1 MGFRFVPLMIIVVI
15 SMISAIAHAN
25 EPIRGYFVV
34 NYVTNLSP
42 TGQVI
47 DYYVEYSLVL
57 YNYEPYAAPLR
68 ISMELPQYSS
78 VLYVSPPTNVSGNEV
93 TWIINLQ
100 PYSEEKLEVRFKP
113 IYTVLPIALLSYQV
127 LINGTPA
134 NSTIINGG
142 VGTEVKLLINITSML
157 PFPVMSTVSLTRQSG
172 LYYEYNV
179 TPTITQNVMGYE
191 MDYWLFNTSN
201 NTSMSLGMVIEDMG
215 PWHSVR
221 INPVSIQVSIDLNQ
235 SMNSLR
241 NAINEMN
248 ATIKRLGALSS
259 LVINA
264 SPTVSN
270 YTAQFLQLIALLN
283 QTANVLGA
291 SAYLINSTLLVES
304 LLQAQLV
311 ELKIALTA
319 GGQVLNAETNVI
331 SQLRDSLS
339 PIVTNEQNYINTL
352 NALKNYLLQ
361 IGNSTNNNTLNSE
374 VNNAINTINQL
385 ENLLITLSEVYNDLG
400 NLQNELVS
408 TQAQVNQAVNG
419 LNYAISAANQ
429 SEVLII
435 SISRNLYLLH
445 NELLN
450 LTNQLLQTYL
460 KMETYQARAMSSLV
474 QISNYEEELQGLI
487 LEDETKVAVL
497 NAITNEYLSYLHVN
511 STNVSIDVTVEE
523 TFIVEMPSVV
533 DTRYLPQLLSE
544 ITAQNNKTATHGAN
558 TAPTLRINPT
568 HAAAL
573 GVLTV
578 AIITVTIIRKLR

>member
-1 MGFRFVPLMIIVVI
+1 MGLRFVPLMIVVVI
-15 SMISAIAHAN
+15 SMISAIAYAN

-47 DYYVEYSLVL
+47 DYYVEYSLML
-57 YNYEPYAAPLR
+57 YNHEPYAVSLR

-113 IYTVLPIALLSYQV
+113 IYAVLPIALLSYQV

-134 NSTIINGG
+134 NSSIISGG
-142 VGTEVKLLINITSML
+142 VGTEVKLLINITNML
-157 PFPVMSTVSLTRQSG
+157 PFPVMSTVLLTRQSG

-201 NTSMSLGMVIEDMG
+201 NTSTSLGMVIEDMG
-215 PWHSVR
+215 PWRSVR

-241 NAINEMN
+241 SAINEIN
-248 ATIKRLGALSS
+248 ATIKRLGALSNS
-259 LVINA
+259 VINA
-264 SPTVSN
+264 SPAVSN

-487 LEDETKVAVL
+487 LEDEAKVAVL

-523 TFIVEMPSVV
+523 TFIIEMPSVV
-533 DTRYLPQLLSE
+533 NTKYLLQLLNE
-544 ITAQNNKTATHGAN
+544 TTAQGNETVTHRVN

-568 HAAAL
+568 YAAVLGMLVVAL
-573 GVLTV
+573 IT
-578 AIITVTIIRKLR
+578 AIIIRKLR

>member
-1 MGFRFVPLMIIVVI
+1 MGLRFVPLMIIVVI
-15 SMISAIAHAN
+15 SMISAIAYAN

-47 DYYVEYSLVL
+47 DYYVEYSLML
-57 YNYEPYAAPLR
+57 YNHEPYAVSLR

-100 PYSEEKLEVRFKP
+100 PYSEENLEVRFKP

-134 NSTIINGG
+134 NSSIISGG
-142 VGTEVKLLINITSML
+142 VGTEVKLLINITNML

-241 NAINEMN
+241 SAINEIN
-248 ATIKRLGALSS
+248 ATIKRLGALSNS
-259 LVINA
+259 VINA
-264 SPTVSN
+264 SPAVSN

-319 GGQVLNAETNVI
+319 GGQVLNTETNVI

-374 VNNAINTINQL
+374 VNNAVNTINQL

-487 LEDETKVAVL
+487 LEDEAKVAVL

-523 TFIVEMPSVV
+523 TFIIEMPSVV
-533 DTRYLPQLLSE
+533 NTKYLLQLLNE
-544 ITAQNNKTATHGAN
+544 TTAQGNETVTHRVN

-568 HAAAL
+568 YAAVLGMLVVAL
-573 GVLTV
+573 IT
-578 AIITVTIIRKLR
+578 AIIIRKLR

>member
-1 MGFRFVPLMIIVVI
+1 MGLRFVPLMIIVVI
-15 SMISAIAHAN
+15 SMISAIAYAN

-47 DYYVEYSLVL
+47 DYYVEYSLML
-57 YNYEPYAAPLR
+57 YNHEPYAVSLR

-134 NSTIINGG
+134 NSSIISGG
-142 VGTEVKLLINITSML
+142 VGTEVKLLINITNML

-215 PWHSVR
+215 PWRSVR

-241 NAINEMN
+241 SAINEMN
-248 ATIKRLGALSS
+248 ATIKRLSALSNS
-259 LVINA
+259 VINA
-264 SPTVSN
+264 SPAVSN

-374 VNNAINTINQL
+374 VNNAVNTINQL

-487 LEDETKVAVL
+487 LEDEAKVAVL

-523 TFIVEMPSVV
+523 TFIIEMPSVV
-533 DTRYLPQLLSE
+533 NTKYLLQLLNE
-544 ITAQNNKTATHGAN
+544 TTAQGNETVTHRVN

-568 HAAAL
+568 YAAVLGMLVVAL
-573 GVLTV
+573 IT
-578 AIITVTIIRKLR
+578 AIIIRKLR

>member
-1 MGFRFVPLMIIVVI
+1 MIVVVI
-15 SMISAIAHAN
+15 SMISAIAYAN

-47 DYYVEYSLVL
+47 DYYVEYSLML
-57 YNYEPYAAPLR
+57 YNHEPYAVSLR

-113 IYTVLPIALLSYQV
+113 IYAVLPIALLSYQV

-134 NSTIINGG
+134 NSSIISGG
-142 VGTEVKLLINITSML
+142 VGTEVKLLINITNML
-157 PFPVMSTVSLTRQSG
+157 PFPVMSTVLLTRQSG

-201 NTSMSLGMVIEDMG
+201 NTSTSLGMVIEDMG
-215 PWHSVR
+215 PWRSVR

-241 NAINEMN
+241 SAINEIN
-248 ATIKRLGALSS
+248 ATIKRLGALSNS
-259 LVINA
+259 VINA
-264 SPTVSN
+264 SPAVSN

-487 LEDETKVAVL
+487 LEDEAKVAVL

-523 TFIVEMPSVV
+523 TFIIEMPSVV
-533 DTRYLPQLLSE
+533 NTKYLLQLLNE
-544 ITAQNNKTATHGAN
+544 TTAQGNETVTHRVN

-568 HAAAL
+568 YAAVLGMLVVAL
-573 GVLTV
+573 IT
-578 AIITVTIIRKLR
+578 AIIIRKLR

>member
-1 MGFRFVPLMIIVVI
+1 MGLRFVPLMIIVVI
-15 SMISAIAHAN
+15 SMISAIAYAN

-47 DYYVEYSLVL
+47 DYYVEYSLML
-57 YNYEPYAAPLR
+57 YNHEPYAVPLR

-134 NSTIINGG
+134 NSSIISGG
-142 VGTEVKLLINITSML
+142 VGTEVKLLINITNML
-157 PFPVMSTVSLTRQSG
+157 PFPVMSMVSLTRQSG

-241 NAINEMN
+241 SAINEMN
-248 ATIKRLGALSS
+248 ATIKRLGALSNS
-259 LVINA
+259 VINA
-264 SPTVSN
+264 SPAVSN

-374 VNNAINTINQL
+374 VNNAVNTINQL

-487 LEDETKVAVL
+487 LEDEAKVAVL

-523 TFIVEMPSVV
+523 TFIIEMPSVV
-533 DTRYLPQLLSE
+533 NTKYLLQLLNE
-544 ITAQNNKTATHGAN
+544 ITAQGNETVTHRVN

-568 HAAAL
+568 YAAVLGMLVVAL
-573 GVLTV
+573 IT
-578 AIITVTIIRKLR
+578 AIIIRKLR

>member
-1 MGFRFVPLMIIVVI
+1 MGLRFVPLMIIVVI
-15 SMISAIAHAN
+15 SMISAIAYAN

-34 NYVTNLSP
+34 NYVTHLSP

-47 DYYVEYSLVL
+47 DYYVEYSLML
-57 YNYEPYAAPLR
+57 YNYEPYAVPLR
-68 ISMELPQYSS
+68 ISVELPQYSS

-134 NSTIINGG
+134 NSSIISGG
-142 VGTEVKLLINITSML
+142 VGTEVKLLINITNML

-215 PWHSVR
+215 PWRSVR

-241 NAINEMN
+241 SAINEMN
-248 ATIKRLGALSS
+248 ATIKRLGALSNS
-259 LVINA
+259 VINA
-264 SPTVSN
+264 SPAVSN

-385 ENLLITLSEVYNDLG
+385 ENLLITLGEVYNDLG

-435 SISRNLYLLH
+435 NISRNLYLLH

-487 LEDETKVAVL
+487 LEDEAKVAVL

-523 TFIVEMPSVV
+523 TFIIEMPSVV
-533 DTRYLPQLLSE
+533 NTKYLLQLLNE
-544 ITAQNNKTATHGAN
+544 ITAQGNETVTHRVN
-558 TAPTLRINPT
+558 TVPTLRINPT
-568 HAAAL
+568 YAAVLGMLVVAL
-573 GVLTV
+573 IT
-578 AIITVTIIRKLR
+578 AIIIRKLR